1 MSFKQECL
9 DALKGEFEEI
19 ASKGQSIMKSYVVQ
33 TCNKGFATGSLA
45 GSITKVQESEF
56 GWKVGS
62 PLDYASYV
70 DEGRDE
76 VWPVRKPAL
85 YLKGLNFWMP
95 PGEPVGPADAKHFVE
110 KTKSAI
116 EGM

>member
-1 MSFKQECL
+1 MSFKQEAL
-9 DALKGEFEEI
+9 DALKQDFERI
-19 ASKGQSIMKSYVVQ
+19 ADDGRVIMRDYVVR
-33 TCNKGFATGSLA
+33 TCNKGFATGQLA
-45 GSITKVQESEF
+45 GSIVKVQESEF

-70 DEGRDE
+70 DEGRDA

-95 PGEPVGPADAKHFVE
+95 PGEPVGPAAAKHFVE
-110 KTKSAI
+110 KTKNAI

>member
-1 MSFKQECL
+1 MSFKSECL
-9 DALKGEFEEI
+9 QAIKDEMENVASDA
-19 ASKGQSIMKSYVVQ
+19 QTIMRSEVVR
-33 TCNKGFATGSLA
+33 TCNKGFATGRLA
-45 GSITKVQESEF
+45 GSITKVQESEY

-76 VWPVRKPAL
+76 VWPVRAKAL

-95 PGEPVGPADAKHFVE
+95 PGVPVGPAAAKHFVE
-110 KTKSAI
+110 NTKAKL
-116 EGM
+116 

>member
-9 DALKGEFEEI
+9 NALKKEFKETAEN
-19 ASKGQSIMKSYVVQ
+19 AERIMKSQVTI
-33 TCNKGFATGSLA
+33 TCNKGFATGALRD
-45 GSITKVQESEF
+45 SIQKVQESEY

-70 DEGRDE
+70 NDGRDA

-85 YLKGLNFWMP
+85 YLKGLDFWMP
-95 PGEPVGPADAKHFVE
+95 PGQPVGPAAAKHFVE
-110 KTKSAI
+110 KTAAKL
-116 EGM
+116 